1 MAYNLERIK
10 AEITDICENAGFRG
24 VKYLNISINPRLS
37 TTLGRVKYRA
47 NPIYPYAIEFSKN
60 FIENNTDED
69 IHEVIMHEC
78 AHAIVTVRTKEKHGH
93 DKYFKAVCA
102 ELGTTNDKMY
112 FNSDNKEP
120 QEQVY
125 KYQIY
130 CKDCGKLVA
139 SYKRKGKVI
148 KNLSFYKCS
157 LCGGELKMVKR
168 GE

>member
-93 DKYFKAVCA
+93 DNILRRFVLNWERLTIRCILILIKENRKSKYI
-102 ELGTTNDKMY
+102 NIRY
-112 FNSDNKEP
+112 
-120 QEQVY
+120 
-125 KYQIY
+125 I
-130 CKDCGKLVA
+130 
-139 SYKRKGKVI
+139 
-148 KNLSFYKCS
+148 
-157 LCGGELKMVKR
+157 VKIVVNW
-168 GE
+168 

>member
-102 ELGTTNDKMY
+102 ELGTTIRCILILIKAN
-112 FNSDNKEP
+112 
-120 QEQVY
+120 
-125 KYQIY
+125 
-130 CKDCGKLVA
+130 
-139 SYKRKGKVI
+139 RKSRYINIRYTAQNAV
-148 KNLSFYKCS
+148 N
-157 LCGGELKMVKR
+157 
-168 GE
+168 